1 MSSED
6 ALDETKQVEMYK
18 EWQEYAFDQAF
29 AIPTMYMYVLRPVSD
44 RVVDYT
50 IQRQYDAN
58 PWATIGV
65 SAENRYNMYLNDRE
79 YSRSF
84 FMDRNFC

>member
-6 ALDETKQVEMYK
+6 ALDKTKQVEMYK

-44 RVVDYT
+44 RVVDYS
-50 IQRQYDAN
+50 IQRQYDAY

-65 SAENRYNMYLNDRE
+65 NADER
-79 YSRSF
+79 
-84 FMDRNFC
+84 